1 MCLFPV
7 ASVTNADKKI
17 LSMCFYAQTLS
28 CVGLRVCFVFCF
40 LFFVFC
46 FVCLS
51 VLLKPGALGHI
62 GIRFSFPPSP
72 SPFAAEGS
80 KQAKKKKTTRTLRV
94 GQKTRLASILPSCFF
109 NEPLWE
115 EEKKKS
121 KILCLFFSL
130 LFLSLSLSLSLSR
143 QPRLLQRQRC
153 RRGPSL
159 STAFTSV
166 FVCQWLSLPFLH
178 CP

>member
-1 MCLFPV
+1 MFLALLLHRACTRVFMRNNSPFFFFHV
-7 ASVTNADKKI
+7 CKWVCVFVS
-17 LSMCFYAQTLS
+17 S
-28 CVGLRVCFVFCF
+28 CKRHQRGQENPLYVFLRTDPFLCRPACVFCFFF

-46 FVCLS
+46 FLFVCLS
-51 VLLKPGALGHI
+51 VLLKPGTLGHI

-115 EEKKKS
+115 EEKKK
-121 KILCLFFSL
+121 K
-130 LFLSLSLSLSLSR
+130 
-143 QPRLLQRQRC
+143 
-153 RRGPSL
+153 
-159 STAFTSV
+159 
-166 FVCQWLSLPFLH
+166 
-178 CP
+178 